1 MVGRRKEGD
10 IYAQRHWDIPPLYS
24 PGMSKESFLELV
36 LRGEGVQIRDAGLR
50 HWNDNP
56 TKGCLFSLWKAGTS

>member
-10 IYAQRHWDIPPLYS
+10 VYAQRHWDIPPLYS

-36 LRGEGVQIRDAGLR
+36 LCGEGVQIRDAGLR
-50 HWNDNP
+50 TLEWIH
-56 TKGCLFSLWKAGTS
+56 

>member
-10 IYAQRHWDIPPLYS
+10 VYAQSHWDIPPSYS
-24 PGMSKESFLELV
+24 SGMSKESFLELV

-50 HWNDNP
+50 
-56 TKGCLFSLWKAGTS
+56 TRE